1 MDRESL
7 DKTCHLQLVG
17 NKENNYDGENL
28 KKRGFEAPLQCPLC
42 LRNEEKLNHLLD
54 ECSFSSTH
62 WDRGVTI
69 FVEMIELEANRIKI
83 SKNGT

>member
-42 LRNEEKLNHLLD
+42 LCEDEKLNELLD
-54 ECSFSSTH
+54 KSPFS
-62 WDRGVTI
+62 
-69 FVEMIELEANRIKI
+69 
-83 SKNGT
+83 